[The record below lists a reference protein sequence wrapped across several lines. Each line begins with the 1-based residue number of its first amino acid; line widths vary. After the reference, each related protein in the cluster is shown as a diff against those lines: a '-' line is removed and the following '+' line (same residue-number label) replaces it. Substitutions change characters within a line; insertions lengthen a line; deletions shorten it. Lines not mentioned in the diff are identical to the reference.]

1 MAAPI
6 LEFFSDSRIA
16 LNHEIVEHPE
26 LCVLLANHPAQEFEI
41 RLAEIA
47 AYCEVVLD
55 DWYTP
60 KDLDKLCDILWNKL
74 REKRGGIVVVSD
86 LN

>member
-1 MAAPI
+1 MAYN

-16 LNHEIVEHPE
+16 LNREVIEHPTLCE
-26 LCVLLANHPAQEFEI
+26 LLSKHPPQEFEI

-47 AYCEVVLD
+47 AYCDVVLD

-60 KDLDKLCDILWNKL
+60 ADLDKLCDILWNKL
-74 REKRGGIVVVSD
+74 REKRGGIIVASD
-86 LN
+86 LS

>member
-1 MAAPI
+1 MAYN

-16 LNHEIVEHPE
+16 LNHEVTEHPE
-26 LCVLLANHPAQEFEI
+26 LCALLANHPAQEFEI

-47 AYCEVVLD
+47 SYCDVVLD

-60 KDLDKLCDILWNKL
+60 NDLDKLCDTLWNKL
-74 REKRGGIVVVSD
+74 REKRGGIIFASD
-86 LN
+86 LQ

>member
-1 MAAPI
+1 MAYN

-16 LNHEIVEHPE
+16 LNHEVAEHPE
-26 LCVLLANHPAQEFEI
+26 LCSFLANHPAQEFEI

-60 KDLDKLCDILWNKL
+60 DDLDKLCDILWNKL
-74 REKRGGIVVVSD
+74 REKRGSITVHSK
-86 LN
+86 LM